1 MMVIGTNH
9 AVKTAR
15 ELQVML
21 DDKPLK
27 QYEHFNYLGLVVDNR
42 LNWNDHISYIS
53 SKVYPKLK
61 MSNRISYFLSRNVL
75 LRIYKQNI
83 LPKFEYGCIVWGD
96 CGKQKLCAH
105 KIKQCVSS

>member
-27 QYEHFNYLGLVVDNR
+27 QFEHFNYLGLVVDNR
-42 LNWNDHISYIS
+42 PNWNDRISYIS
-53 SKVYPKLK
+53 FKVYPKL
-61 MSNRISYFLSRNVL
+61 
-75 LRIYKQNI
+75 
-83 LPKFEYGCIVWGD
+83 
-96 CGKQKLCAH
+96 
-105 KIKQCVSS
+105 